1 MTSFNPSAET
11 VQRIANLNKLVHL
24 DDVRAERVRDKAMAW
39 IEHIQGNSGNLF
51 TGMLTQFGLNSREG
65 LSLLALAECF
75 LRIPDEETAL
85 DFARSM
91 LRQGRWNDD
100 FFNSAT
106 WSQWMAEA
114 ALKWG
119 KIYFRQGEKNAPWL
133 LPWTNPLFLR
143 TVRLVIH
150 RAAQQFVFADTPD
163 QALQQRD
170 RDMLYTFDM
179 LGEAALGAEDVDHY
193 LNQYGAAILAL
204 ANKPRNVHDSV
215 SIKLSAL
222 HPHFKA
228 GKEAVCLPEL
238 VERVLWLART
248 AAQHNIA
255 LTLDAE
261 DSETQSLGL
270 SILRSV
276 RRHPDLASW
285 DGLGIAVQAYLHT
298 ALDTL
303 AELDVMARQT
313 GLSIPVR
320 LVKGAYWDQEIKRA
334 QQLGLASYP
343 VHIRK
348 SHTDLAYL
356 ACAQRLL
363 DSRFLRPQFASH
375 NAHSLAWIHEI
386 ADGRPYE
393 VQKLHGMG
401 DALHLLHAAETG
413 IPCRTYAPVGAY
425 EALLPYLVRRLM
437 ENASS
442 QSFVALVH
450 DQERSQ
456 ALAEPFQNLDQE
468 LTLLQDHDCDPRSLP
483 GLNWQRAHGHSL
495 ADHAW
500 LLRLEAAL
508 NNLDEPSPC
517 CSIVHGTEV
526 EGNAHPHHSRADGR
540 FMCHLHLADS
550 ATSARAMALA
560 AQAVPDWRD
569 RPLEQRVDCLLR
581 MSDRIEAHA
590 TDYLSLLVHEG
601 GKVIADAESELREA
615 VELLRYYAHLAL
627 DHLSPVDLPSVTGE
641 RNSLYWQG
649 RGVFLCIS
657 PWNFPLAILLGQIG
671 AALVSG
677 NCVVAK
683 PALQTPMLAARAVR
697 DLHAC
702 GVPVSVLHLIVGS
715 SSEIGTSLLEAPHL
729 AGVALTGSTTT
740 ARLVQIQLASK
751 HEAILPLI
759 AETGGL
765 NAMIAD
771 STTLIQ
777 QLIKDIVVSAFNS
790 AGQRC
795 SSCRVLFIQ
804 DSLLPALRQ
813 NLPQAMHELILG
825 NPMLPETDIGPVID
839 LSAQSMLLT
848 YLQDLESRAE
858 CIARAECPQDGCFVA
873 PSAFLCRWED
883 LPDREIFGPVLHIAL
898 YRRGE
903 EDRVLHWIRSSGYGL
918 TLGLHSRMPQVWI
931 DRARTLGVGNIY
943 VNRNQIGAQ
952 VACQPFGGQ
961 GLSGTGFKAGGP
973 NYLYR
978 FAQEQV
984 VAENMT
990 ALGINPDLASTHYFS
1005 ENQ

>member
-1 MTSFNPSAET
+1 MTSVNPTAET
-11 VQRIANLNKLVHL
+11 VQRITNLTKLVQL
-24 DDVRAERVRDKAMAW
+24 DEVRAERVRDKAMAW
-39 IEHIQGNSGNLF
+39 IEHIQGNSTNLF

-65 LSLLALAECF
+65 LSLLALAEGF

-85 DFARSM
+85 DFARTM
-91 LRQGRWNDD
+91 LRQGRWSDD

-150 RAAQQFVFADTPD
+150 RAAQQFVFADTLD

-179 LGEAALGAEDVDHY
+179 LGESALGAEDVDHY
-193 LNQYGAAILAL
+193 LNHYGEAILAL
-204 ANKPRNVHDSV
+204 ANKPRSVHDSV

-222 HPHFKA
+222 HPHFAA
-228 GKEAVCLPEL
+228 GKDEVCLPEL
-238 VERVLWLART
+238 IERVLWLART

-270 SILRSV
+270 SVLRSV
-276 RRHPDLASW
+276 RRHADLASW

-298 ALDTL
+298 TTDTL
-303 AELDVMARQT
+303 AELEVLARQT
-313 GLSIPVR
+313 GLTIPVR
-320 LVKGAYWDQEIKRA
+320 LVKGAYWDQEIKRS
-334 QQLGLASYP
+334 QQLGLANYP

-348 SHTDLAYL
+348 SHTDLSYI

-363 DSRFLRPQFASH
+363 DSRFLRPQFATH

-401 DALHLLHAAETG
+401 DALHRLHAAETG
-413 IPCRTYAPVGAY
+413 IPCRTYAPVGTY
-425 EALLPYLVRRLM
+425 ETLLPYLVRRLM
-437 ENASS
+437 ENASN

-456 ALAEPFQNLDQE
+456 ALAEPFQHLDNE
-468 LTLLQDHDCDPRSLP
+468 LAHLRDQDCNPRCLTDLP
-483 GLNWQRAHGHSL
+483 WQRAHGHSM
-495 ADHAW
+495 ADHGW

-508 NNLDEPSPC
+508 NNIAEPSPC
-517 CSIVHGTEV
+517 CSMIHGEPV
-526 EGNAHPHHSRADGR
+526 EGSIHPHHSRADGR
-540 FMCHLHLADS
+540 FMCHLHLADA
-550 ATSARAMALA
+550 ATASKAMALA
-560 AQAVPDWRD
+560 AQAIPDWRD
-569 RPLEQRVDCLLR
+569 RPLEQRADCLLR
-581 MSDRIEAHA
+581 MADKLEFHA

-601 GKVIADAESELREA
+601 GKIIADAEAELREA
-615 VELLRYYAHLAL
+615 IELLRYYANLAL
-627 DHLSPVDLPSVTGE
+627 QRLTPTPLPAVTGE
-641 RNSLYWQG
+641 RNTLYWQG

-657 PWNFPLAILLGQIG
+657 PWNFPLAIFLGQIG

-697 DLHAC
+697 DLHGS
-702 GVPVSVLHLIVGS
+702 GVPVSVLHLVVGS
-715 SSEIGTSLLEAPHL
+715 SSEIGTTLLEAPHL
-729 AGVALTGSTTT
+729 AGVALTGSTAT
-740 ARLVQIQLASK
+740 ARQIQIQLASK
-751 HEAILPLI
+751 HEGIIPLI

-777 QLIKDIVVSAFNS
+777 QLVRDVVVSAFNS

-804 DSLLPALRQ
+804 DSLLPGLRQ

-825 NPMLPETDIGPVID
+825 NPMQPATDIGPVID
-839 LSAQSMLLT
+839 LSAQSLLLT

-858 CIARAECPQDGCFVA
+858 CLARAECPQDGCFVA
-873 PSAFLCRWED
+873 PTAFLCRWED
-883 LPDREIFGPVLHIAL
+883 LPDQEIFGPILHIAVF
-898 YRRGE
+898 RRGE
-903 EDRVLHWIRSSGYGL
+903 EDRVIHWIRSCGYGL
-918 TLGLHSRMPQVWI
+918 TLGLHSRMPEVWME
-931 DRARTLGVGNIY
+931 RARTLGIGNVY

-984 VAENMT
+984 FAENIT
-990 ALGINPDLASTHYFS
+990 ALGINPDLASTTS
-1005 ENQ
+1005 VSGNG